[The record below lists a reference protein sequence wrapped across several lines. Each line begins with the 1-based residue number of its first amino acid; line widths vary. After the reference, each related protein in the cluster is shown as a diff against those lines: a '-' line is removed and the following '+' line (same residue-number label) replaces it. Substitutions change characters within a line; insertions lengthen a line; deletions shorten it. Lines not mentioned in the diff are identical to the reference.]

1 MFIGVGTVT
10 GRRPNKK
17 FISFLTATLQERTV
31 NIYLF
36 VCVWGG
42 GGGGGEWG
50 AAGGGG

>member
-36 VCVWGG
+36 VCGG
-42 GGGGGEWG
+42 GGGGRWVEWVT
-50 AAGGGG
+50 AG